1 MIKLNISRKKVTGR
15 VLGKSSSDTS
25 GKISDRVINKI
36 AEIKENAVENT
47 IPDVLTGTVTVEKG
61 ISFSVPVTITLRSS
75 VYNQAGRYTI
85 FTWGEGYSFT
95 GARNLKFVAPAG
107 FFVSR
112 VLLNPTARTFTV
124 DLAQYNGK

>member
-47 IPDVLTGTVTVEKG
+47 IPDVLVGTVAVEKG

-75 VYNQAGRYTI
+75 VYNQSGRYTL

-95 GARNLKFVAPAG
+95 GSKNLKFVAPAG

-112 VLLNPTARTFTV
+112 VLLNPTARTFTL